1 MQAALVEDPRRWK
14 ALAVLGIAY
23 LMVVLDVSIV
33 NVALPS
39 IQTDLNFSPEN
50 LQWVVS
56 GYALTFGGFLL
67 LGGRAGDLLG
77 RRIVFVTGLALFAVT
92 SLLAGLSN
100 SDTMLIA
107 TRIAQGAAGAILAP
121 SVFSIVSVTFREGAE
136 RNKALGILGGIA
148 GSGAAIG
155 VLLGGVLTDYI
166 SWEWIFFVNVP
177 IALAALALVP
187 RYVAE
192 SRADGLARHFDAW
205 GAVTVTGSLML
216 LVYSLTQSTVNGWGS
231 LATIGTLVGS
241 GVLMAIFLAIEQ
253 RSRSPLVPL
262 GIFRRRTLSGANLI
276 GFGLGTMVF
285 GMFFLLSLYMQQVL
299 GFSAMETGV
308 AYLAVALTAVVASGV
323 AQATVTKIGVKPALT
338 LGMTLLGAGLI
349 YFAQV
354 SVDGSY
360 VRDLLPGFL
369 LIGVG
374 LGYSFVPVSIA
385 ALAGVE
391 GQEAG
396 LASGLINTSQ
406 QIGGALGLA
415 ILATV
420 ANTRTEG
427 LLESG
432 TPPPEALTSGFQI
445 AFWVGAAFALISL
458 VTTLIVLRSDDLRA
472 PQPAPAPAA

>member
-1 MQAALVEDPRRWK
+1 
-14 ALAVLGIAY
+14 
-23 LMVVLDVSIV
+23 
-33 NVALPS
+33 
-39 IQTDLNFSPEN
+39 
-50 LQWVVS
+50 
-56 GYALTFGGFLL
+56 
-67 LGGRAGDLLG
+67 
-77 RRIVFVTGLALFAVT
+77 
-92 SLLAGLSN
+92 
-100 SDTMLIA
+100 
-107 TRIAQGAAGAILAP
+107 
-121 SVFSIVSVTFREGAE
+121 
-136 RNKALGILGGIA
+136 
-148 GSGAAIG
+148 
-155 VLLGGVLTDYI
+155 
-166 SWEWIFFVNVP
+166 
-177 IALAALALVP
+177 
-187 RYVAE
+187 
-192 SRADGLARHFDAW
+192 
-205 GAVTVTGSLML
+205 
-216 LVYSLTQSTVNGWGS
+216 
-231 LATIGTLVGS
+231 
-241 GVLMAIFLAIEQ
+241 
-253 RSRSPLVPL
+253 
-262 GIFRRRTLSGANLI
+262 
-276 GFGLGTMVF
+276 
-285 GMFFLLSLYMQQVL
+285 MFFLLSLYMQQVL